1 MFSKHH
7 KSLLHLNLTSECFQ
21 TSSSHHSPNLD
32 NSTLLVCQ
40 TINSSLISIIRF
52 YILHL
57 ILHSSVRCFQRRLNG
72 GQRPALIHACSLQ
85 YPSTQVPSQQTTA
98 ASMLPTPL
106 LLLSRDASIRGS
118 LLPYSPYIPGDFCE
132 LESACSTHS
141 QKLSLAL
148 QLIWSKTTVLT
159 VTLKVVWI
167 PYSHYFIFS
176 TNVAHST
183 PNTTPAAAAKR
194 SEDYICVS
202 LRCEDHRWEWLER
215 KGKNCN
221 SGQKRYDVYEIP
233 K

>member
-1 MFSKHH
+1 MFPNQFLSPFPKSWQFHSTSLSNHKFISNIHYTFLYPTPHPAFICEMFPEKIKWRAKTCLNTCLLSPVSIYSSPFPANHSCKHAPH
-7 KSLLHLNLTSECFQ
+7 TSAAA
-21 TSSSHHSPNLD
+21 LK
-32 NSTLLVCQ
+32 
-40 TINSSLISIIRF
+40 
-52 YILHL
+52 
-57 ILHSSVRCFQRRLNG
+57 RCFHSWFTL
-72 GQRPALIHACSLQ
+72 A
-85 YPSTQVPSQQTTA
+85 
-98 ASMLPTPL
+98 
-106 LLLSRDASIRGS
+106 
-118 LLPYSPYIPGDFCE
+118 YSPYIPGDFCE

-194 SEDYICVS
+194 SEDYICAS
-202 LRCEDHRWEWLER
+202 LRYEDHRWEWLER

-221 SGQKRYDVYEIP
+221 SG
-233 K
+233 